1 MLQEGQAHDRTH
13 KAHESIGE
21 IFMGTELLIYTI
33 HSTLGLVFKVCC
45 ILAIMY
51 TMYKVD
57 KINENLEEIV
67 KHINS
72 HP

>member
-1 MLQEGQAHDRTH
+1 
-13 KAHESIGE
+13 
-21 IFMGTELLIYTI
+21 MGTELLIYTI